1 MIKGSIVA
9 IVTPMHPDGEIDYPA
24 FDRLLE
30 WHIKSGTDAIVVVG
44 TTGES
49 ATLSVQE
56 HCDLVAHC
64 IRSVDGRIPVIAGS
78 GSNSTE
84 EALFFT
90 ESARS
95 HGADACLL
103 VTPYYNKPSQEG
115 LFQHFKTI
123 AESVAIPQIL
133 YNVPGRTACDLLP
146 ETVQRL
152 ADLPNITGIKEA
164 TGSVDRAL
172 RLVETCG
179 DRLTVYSG
187 DDPIAM
193 EMMLGGAKG
202 NISVTANVAPAIMHQ
217 LCEAAIVGDR
227 DAATAL
233 NNQVAL
239 LHERLFLE
247 SNPVPVKWAL
257 FRMGLIEQGI
267 RLPLVELNAVFHD
280 QVSEAMAAAGIEL
293 EN

>member
-9 IVTPMHPDGEIDYPA
+9 IVTPMQEDGKIDYPA

-30 WHIKSGTDAIVVVG
+30 WHIQSGTDAIVVVG

-56 HCDLVAHC
+56 HCDLVEYCVNRVA
-64 IRSVDGRIPVIAGS
+64 GRVPVIAGT

-90 ESARS
+90 ESART

-115 LFQHFKTI
+115 LYRHFRTI
-123 AESVAIPQIL
+123 AESIDIPQIL
-133 YNVPGRTACDLLP
+133 YNVPGRTGCDLLP
-146 ETVQRL
+146 ETVERL
-152 ADLPNITGIKEA
+152 AGLSTIVGIKEA
-164 TGSVDRAL
+164 TGSLQRGL
-172 RLVETCG
+172 ELVARCG
-179 DRLTVYSG
+179 DSLGVYSG

-193 EMMLGGAKG
+193 DMILGGAWG
-202 NISVTANVAPAIMHQ
+202 NISVTANVAPAIMHRMCAAA
-217 LCEAAIVGDR
+217 LAGNREEAA
-227 DAATAL
+227 AL
-233 NNQVAL
+233 NSSVAL
-239 LHERLFLE
+239 LHQRLFLE

-257 FRMGLIEQGI
+257 YRMGRIKNGI
-267 RLPLVELNAVFHD
+267 RLPLVELNAKFHD
-280 QVSEAMAAAGIEL
+280 QVTEALLAAGIGL
-293 EN
+293 EQ